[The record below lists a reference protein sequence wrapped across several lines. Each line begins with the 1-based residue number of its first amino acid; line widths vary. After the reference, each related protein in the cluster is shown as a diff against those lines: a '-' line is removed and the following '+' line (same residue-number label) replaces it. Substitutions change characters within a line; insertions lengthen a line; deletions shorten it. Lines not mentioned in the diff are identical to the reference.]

1 MRVRW
6 KDFELPTRVTQ
17 DDRTATPNFA
27 QFVAEPFERGFGTT
41 LGNGLRRVLLS
52 SIEGAAVA
60 SVKIK
65 GAAHEFAALPGVVED
80 VTDIVL
86 NLKLLLVRIEGE
98 SPVKRLKLEASK
110 KGEVKAGQIQAETGV
125 TIVNPDLRIATL
137 ADDVDFSMEIEVRR
151 GRGYITAEE
160 HAKSGNLEIGVIPV
174 DSSFSPVRRV
184 RYKIETTRVGKLTNY
199 DRLVLDV
206 WTNGILTPEMALVE
220 ASKIYRKHLNP
231 FVQYF
236 ELGRELQINEK
247 REEEAR
253 KREKYYEELRQ
264 KLAMSISELDLSVRS
279 ANCLASEHIE
289 TIGELVV
296 RPESE
301 LLKVRNFGKTSLKE
315 VKKKL
320 SDLGLSLGMDLET
333 IFGKKGPAA
342 TAAGGAAYAS

>member
-6 KDFELPTRVTQ
+6 KDFELPTRVVME
-17 DDRTATPNFA
+17 DRTATPTFA
-27 QFVAEPFERGFGTT
+27 QFIAEPFERGFGTT
-41 LGNGLRRVLLS
+41 IGNGLRRVLLS
-52 SIEGAAVA
+52 SIEGAAVT

-65 GAAHEFAALPGVVED
+65 GASHEFTAIPGVVED
-80 VTDIVL
+80 ATDIVL
-86 NLKLLLVRIEGE
+86 NLKSLLVRIEGE
-98 SPVKRLKLEASK
+98 MPTKKLRLEAGK
-110 KGEVKAGQIQAETGV
+110 KGEVKAGMIQPETGV
-125 TIVNPDLRIATL
+125 TVVNPELHVATL
-137 ADDVDFSMEIEVRR
+137 ADDVEFAVDIEVRK
-151 GRGYITAEE
+151 GRGYVTSEE
-160 HAKSGNLEIGVIPV
+160 HTKEGHEIGMIPV
-174 DSSFSPVRRV
+174 DSNFSPVRRV

-220 ASKIYRKHLNP
+220 ASKIFRKHLNP

-247 REEEAR
+247 REEESR

-320 SDLGLSLGMDLET
+320 TDLGLSLGMDLEA
-333 IFGKKGPAA
+333 IFGKKG
-342 TAAGGAAYAS
+342 AAGGAPYAS